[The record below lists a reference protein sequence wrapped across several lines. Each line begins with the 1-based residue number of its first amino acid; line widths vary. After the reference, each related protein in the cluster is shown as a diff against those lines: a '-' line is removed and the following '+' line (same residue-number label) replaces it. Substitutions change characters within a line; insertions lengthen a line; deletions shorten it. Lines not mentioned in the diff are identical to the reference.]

1 MSMKSIEFKS
11 HKLVEIPPLA
21 WLLNKSGKEGLPV
34 LFHGAGVDVFHN
46 WFFEGCFDGD
56 FSQDAILAGSNVFGS
71 GMVKWEGTYH
81 FVTPSHNFEGLY
93 LLQGDDF
100 FSVSNS
106 LSFLIEYHRLNVPFD
121 FNYGARFAS
130 TVFGIKEYVPEL
142 FSFRIGKLL
151 RFIFTNFCI
160 NTKQEIDCLSKPAP
174 PSFYNFHQY
183 TEYLQATL
191 RRIFANGQC
200 ASRQQ
205 KYSPIATVSRGYD
218 SPAVA
223 AIAKKLGC
231 SQAVTL
237 REARGGASDCGK
249 EVGDHLGI
257 EVLEFDRKR
266 VCDASAE
273 EIGEFL
279 APGLGGEDYNL
290 KCFEPLLAGRILLT
304 GLHGDMVW
312 DVNAKAG
319 GVLARG
325 DCGGMS
331 LQEFC
336 LRANFVHIP
345 VPMIGATNDA
355 DLLTITR
362 SEEMKPYRLYTDY
375 DRPIPRRIV
384 EEAGVPRHVFGQRK
398 AATSAVLFLDEFIP
412 SEMLSKQTKEM
423 LRSSAKGIP
432 NSRMFRLIYGFR
444 RWVWLRRMQYYYRYV
459 HRRNSLY
466 RWLADF
472 IISEYRTFEHN
483 NPLCGVLSIAGIE
496 ITRRRYR
503 AIHEISLKGMQSV

>member
-1 MSMKSIEFKS
+1 MNVKSIEFKS
-11 HKLVEIPPLA
+11 HKLDDIPPLA
-21 WLLNKSGKEGLPV
+21 WLLNESGQAGVPE
-34 LFHGAGVDVFHN
+34 LFHGAGVAVFHN
-46 WFFEGCFDGD
+46 WFFEGCFDGNV
-56 FSQDAILAGSNVFGS
+56 SQDGILASSNVFGS
-71 GMVKWEGTYH
+71 GMVNGRGNRH
-81 FVTPSHNFEGLY
+81 FITPSHNFEGLY
-93 LLQGDDF
+93 VLQGDSF

-130 TVFGIKEYVPEL
+130 AVFGIKEYVSEL
-142 FSFRIGKLL
+142 FSFHIGKLS
-151 RFIFTNFCI
+151 RIIFTNFCI
-160 NTKQEIDCLSKPAP
+160 NTRQQIDCLSKPEP
-174 PSFYNFHQY
+174 PSFRNFNQY

-191 RRIFANGQC
+191 RRMFANGQD

-205 KYSPIATVSRGYD
+205 KYSPIATLSSGYD

-223 AIAKKLGC
+223 AIARKLGC
-231 SQAVTL
+231 RQALTL
-237 REARGGASDCGK
+237 REARGGVSDCGK
-249 EVGDHLGI
+249 EIGDYLGI

-266 VCDASAE
+266 VGEASAE
-273 EIGEFL
+273 EIAEFL
-279 APGLGGEDYNL
+279 APGFGGEDYNL

-304 GLHGDMVW
+304 GLHGDIVW
-312 DVNAKAG
+312 DVDAKAS

-331 LQEFC
+331 LQEFR
-336 LRANFVHIP
+336 LRGNFVHVP

-362 SEEMKPYRLYTDY
+362 SEEMKPYRLHNDY

-384 EEAGVPRHVFGQRK
+384 EEAGVPRHAFGQRK
-398 AATSAVLFLDEFIP
+398 AAASAVLFLDDFIP
-412 SEMLSKQTKEM
+412 SEMLSEQTKEM
-423 LRSSAKGIP
+423 LRSFARSIP
-432 NSRMFRLIYGFR
+432 NGGMFRLIYGFR
-444 RWVWLRRMQYYYRYV
+444 RRVWLKRMQYYYRYV

-466 RWLADF
+466 RWLANV

-496 ITRRRYR
+496 MTRRRYR
-503 AIHEISLKGMQSV
+503 PIHEISLKDVM